1 MSAKICSKCN
11 TENPAEANYCRC
23 CGIKLVEKPI
33 VQTRDGSINKIG
45 DTNKSSSTNT
55 SLWFFLIL
63 FISTTIILGITL
75 ANSFEALEREQRKHT
90 NLENQIQDME
100 SELQQKKRDLN
111 ELNSYFSDIPFVI
124 TDVKVANT
132 DKDGTIETDY
142 GYRIYSSN
150 TMYLKPK
157 IKYIGLSSGN
167 RKLRVKLFDS
177 YGNLSKGTYQN
188 KPSPDDCSY
197 ADDFYFS
204 KGKNECNLVGW
215 GNENKGHWQRGEY
228 RFEIWY
234 NNKCQYSKSFTIY

>member
-1 MSAKICSKCN
+1 MEKFRGQEVSAPRNCSQ
-11 TENPAEANYCRC
+11 E
-23 CGIKLVEKPI
+23 
-33 VQTRDGSINKIG
+33 D
-45 DTNKSSSTNT
+45 
-55 SLWFFLIL
+55 F
-63 FISTTIILGITL
+63 
-75 ANSFEALEREQRKHT
+75 
-90 NLENQIQDME
+90 
-100 SELQQKKRDLN
+100 QKKRDLN

-124 TDVKVANT
+124 IDVQVANT

-150 TMYLKPK
+150 TMYLQPK

-215 GNENKGHWQRGEY
+215 GNKNKGHWQRGEY